1 MRNKTSLVGGAALG
15 VMLACGLGVAA
26 HAQDTTTAWKGAP
39 QFTNDSLTFKVRG
52 RVYIDAVNQSVDRTG
67 SGVDFDAFNT
77 RLRTARI
84 GVEGTWNSQWA
95 YKAEASIS
103 SGGGTTQW
111 EDLTLEYKPTEFT
124 SIVVGNFKTV
134 SLEDITSSRY
144 NTMMERGA
152 FNDFINA
159 GRVMNLQ
166 FKANGANWTAGVA
179 VSGDSLNSADVAT
192 NSGTGSS
199 ETFGYN
205 GRATFAPIVTDT
217 TTLHLGVWGRYRDRN
232 DQANFTYQVR
242 NNTNYGA
249 RYTSTGAIGV
259 SDKTIGLEGALLYK
273 NFSLQS
279 EYARITADRAGTA
292 SDVDLDGFYV
302 TGSVFLTGET
312 RRYEAARG
320 EFNRTRILNPLT
332 AGGMGAWEL
341 AVRYDNTDLTDLKGV
356 ATAGK
361 YTAWTGGVNWYPH
374 PYVRFMANYSRSKND
389 NPTLATGAN
398 RELNDVDVDTFQ
410 MRAQFDF

>member
-1 MRNKTSLVGGAALG
+1 MRNKTSLVGGSALG
-15 VMLACGLGVAA
+15 VMLALGLGVSAQ
-26 HAQDTTTAWKGAP
+26 AQDTTTTWKGAP
-39 QFTNDSLTFKVRG
+39 QFTNDTLTFKVRG
-52 RVYIDAVNQSVDRTG
+52 RVYEDVVYQDVDRTG
-67 SGVDFDAFNT
+67 TGIDFKAWNT
-77 RLRTARI
+77 RLRTARL
-84 GVEGTWNSQWA
+84 GVEGTWNGNWA

-111 EDLTLEYKPTEFT
+111 EDLTLEYKPTETT

-166 FKANGANWTAGVA
+166 FKTNGPNWTAAVA
-179 VSGDSLNSADVAT
+179 LSGDSLNSADVAT
-192 NSGTGSS
+192 NVATGSK

-205 GRATFAPIVTDT
+205 GRFTIAPIVTDFT
-217 TTLHLGVWGRYRDRN
+217 TVHLGVWGRYRDRG

-249 RYTSTGAIGV
+249 RYVSSGAVGV
-259 SDKTIGLEGALLYK
+259 HDKTIGLEAVVLHK
-273 NFSLQS
+273 QFSLQS
-279 EYARITADRAGTA
+279 EYARITSDRTGTA
-292 SDVDLDGFYV
+292 SDVDLDSFYV
-302 TGSVFLTGET
+302 TGSFFLTGET

-320 EFNRTRILNPLT
+320 EFNRTRILSPMT
-332 AGGMGAWEL
+332 AGGMGAWEAAL
-341 AVRYDNTDLTDLKGV
+341 RYDSVDLTDLKGV

-361 YTAWTGGVNWYPH
+361 YTAWTAGLNWYPH
-374 PYVRFMANYSRSKND
+374 PYVRFMANYTKAKND
-389 NPTLATGAN
+389 NPTLATGVN

>member
-1 MRNKTSLVGGAALG
+1 MRIKTSLVSGAALG
-15 VMLACGLGVAA
+15 VLLACGLGVAA
-26 HAQDTTTAWKGAP
+26 QAQDTTTTWRGAP
-39 QFTNDSLTFKVRG
+39 QFANDSLTFKVRG
-52 RVYIDAVNQSVDRTG
+52 RVYEDVVYQDVDRTG
-67 SGVDFDAFNT
+67 SGVDFKAWNT
-77 RLRTARI
+77 RLRTARL

-111 EDLTLEYKPTEFT
+111 EDLTLEYKPTET
-124 SIVVGNFKTV
+124 SSIIIGNFKTV

-166 FKANGANWTAGVA
+166 YKMNGQNWTAAVA

-192 NSGTGSS
+192 NSATGSK

-205 GRATFAPIVTDT
+205 GRFTFAPIVTDT
-217 TTLHLGVWGRYRDRN
+217 TTVHLGVWGRYRDRG
-232 DQANFTYQVR
+232 DQSNFTYQVR

-249 RYTSTGAIGV
+249 RYVSSGAVAV
-259 SDKTIGLEGALLYK
+259 SDKTIGLEGVLLYK
-273 NFSLQS
+273 NFSVQS
-279 EYARITADRAGTA
+279 EYARITADRTGTA
-292 SDVDLDGFYV
+292 SDVDLDAFYI
-302 TGSVFLTGET
+302 TGSFFLTGET

-332 AGGMGAWEL
+332 AGGAGAWEVAL
-341 AVRYDNTDLTDLKGV
+341 RYDSVDLTDLKGV

-361 YTAWTGGVNWYPH
+361 YTGWTAGLNWYPH
-374 PYVRFMANYSRSKND
+374 PYVRFMANYTRSEND

>member
-1 MRNKTSLVGGAALG
+1 MRIKTSLVSGAALG

-26 HAQDTTTAWKGAP
+26 HAQDTTTTWRGAP
-39 QFTNDSLTFKVRG
+39 QFANDSLTFKVRG
-52 RVYIDAVNQSVDRTG
+52 RVYIDAVSQSVDRTG

-77 RLRTARI
+77 RLRTARL

-166 FKANGANWTAGVA
+166 FKANGPNWTAGVA
-179 VSGDSLNSADVAT
+179 VSGDSLNNADVAT
-192 NSGTGSS
+192 NVSTGSD

-217 TTLHLGVWGRYRDRN
+217 TTLHLGVWGRYRDRG

-259 SDKTIGLEGALLYK
+259 SDKTIGLEAALLYK
-273 NFSLQS
+273 SFSLQS

-302 TGSVFLTGET
+302 TGSFFLTGET
-312 RRYEAARG
+312 RRYEANRG

-332 AGGMGAWEL
+332 AGGAGAWEV
-341 AVRYDNTDLTDLKGV
+341 AVRYDSTDLTDVTGV

-361 YTAWTGGVNWYPH
+361 YTAWTAGLNWYPH
-374 PYVRFMANYSRSKND
+374 PYVRFMANYSRSEND
-389 NPTLATGAN
+389 NPTLASGAN